1 MSGETYY
8 TILGLSK
15 SASLEEIQDA
25 FAVLAGRY
33 PENTSTNT
41 NPDYEKL
48 LQAYEVLSDKDRRSI
63 YDSLLVETTPPAIE
77 ANVQISR
84 TQMNIS
90 DDTQLFYLLV
100 EVTPPT
106 HVTRARRPLNLC
118 LVLDRSTSMQGTRLD
133 CMKTAVSLL
142 IDKLAPDD
150 LISIISYSDRAEV
163 VTEPTHVQNKKQII
177 SHVRNIQASGG
188 TEIYQGLN
196 AGVAQMRRTS
206 LNQYNNHLILL
217 TDGHTYGDAEQCIE
231 LAKKAS
237 EANIGFSAF
246 GIGDEWNDDFL
257 DKLVSPSGGR
267 SAYIEQPTQIIDYL
281 QDRIKGLGIIHARNL
296 RLKKSFP
303 EFTTLQYGFKIL
315 PFAQP
320 VELSGSEIKL
330 GNLEGKGALAF
341 LVELLL
347 QPQEHETRI
356 TIPIEILAEIP
367 EQNNQEQKIT
377 KQIQIL
383 VTARAPETDPPQ
395 DIIKAVRMLNMY
407 RMNEKVWEDIEAG
420 HVGVAAT
427 RLRHLTTRLLEA
439 GEVQLAQQANAE
451 TERLT
456 NAGELSEEGR
466 KRLKFGTRAMIG
478 QTLKLEDK
486 NDSL

>member
-8 TILGLSK
+8 TILGVPK

-25 FAVLAGRY
+25 FAILAGKF
-33 PENTSTNT
+33 PEDTGINS
-41 NPDYEKL
+41 NPEYAKM
-48 LQAYEVLSDKDRRSI
+48 LQAYEVLVDKDRRSI

-77 ANVQISR
+77 ANIQISR
-84 TQMNIS
+84 AKMAIS
-90 DDTQLFYLLV
+90 DATQLFYLLV
-100 EVTPPT
+100 EITPPT
-106 HVTRARRPLNLC
+106 HIVRAHRPLNLC

-133 CMKTAVSLL
+133 YLKTAVTHI

-150 LISIISYSDRAEV
+150 IITIVSYSDRAEI
-163 VTEPTHVQNKKQII
+163 VTEPTHLQNKNQII
-177 SHVRNIQASGG
+177 AHVRNIQASGG

-196 AGVAQMRRTS
+196 AGVEQMRRIA

-231 LAKKAS
+231 LAKTASKAT
-237 EANIGFSAF
+237 IGISAF
-246 GIGDEWNDDFL
+246 GIGDAWNDTFL
-257 DKLVSPSGGR
+257 DQLVAPSGGR
-267 SAYIEQPTQIIDYL
+267 SVYIEQPTQIIDHL
-281 QDRIKGLGIIHARNL
+281 QDRIQGLGSIHAQNV

-303 EFTTLQYGFKIL
+303 EQTTPQYGFKLL

-320 VELSGSEIKL
+320 LELSGNEINL
-330 GNLEGKGALAF
+330 GNLEGKGALA
-341 LVELLL
+341 LLIEILL

-356 TIPIEILAEIP
+356 TIPIEITAEIT
-367 EQNNQEQKIT
+367 EQNNQIQKIT
-377 KQIQIL
+377 KQVQIL
-383 VTARAPETDPPQ
+383 VTPRAPEMDPPK
-395 DIIKAVRMLNMY
+395 DIVKAVRMLNMY

-439 GEVQLAQQANAE
+439 GEIQLAQQANAE

-456 NAGELSEEGR
+456 QAGELSEEGR

-478 QTLKLEDK
+478 QTLKLEE
-486 NDSL
+486 